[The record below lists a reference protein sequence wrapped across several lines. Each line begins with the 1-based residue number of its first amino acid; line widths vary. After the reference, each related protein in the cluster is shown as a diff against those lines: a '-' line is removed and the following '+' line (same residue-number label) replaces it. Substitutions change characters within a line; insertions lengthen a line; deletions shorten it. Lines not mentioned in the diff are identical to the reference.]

1 MNWSK
6 GEFLTIVCLII
17 HASFC
22 AEVPEN
28 YKYDECAPGK
38 DVCEYWLSV
47 KEKLTMI
54 SGKAL
59 VYAHKGK
66 LYRYD
71 DYNATTTVRN
81 LP

>member
-6 GEFLTIVCLII
+6 GEFLIIFCLII
-17 HASFC
+17 QASFC

-28 YKYDECAPGK
+28 YKYDECAPDK
-38 DVCEYWLSV
+38 KVCEYWLSV

-54 SGKAL
+54 HGTDL
-59 VYAHKGK
+59 VYAHRGK

-71 DYNATTTVRN
+71 DHNATTTVRH

>member
-6 GEFLTIVCLII
+6 GEFLTIFCLII
-17 HASFC
+17 QVSFC
-22 AEVPEN
+22 AEVPDN
-28 YKYDECAPGK
+28 YKYDECAPDK
-38 DVCEYWLSV
+38 EVCECWLSV

-54 SGKAL
+54 SGKDL

-66 LYRYD
+66 LYK
-71 DYNATTTVRN
+71 YNDTNTTTAVRY